1 MTALDVGV
9 NNLVACTTEIGQQF
23 LYSGTD
29 SYEQFRETTMRIAEL
44 QSKLPAEKYS
54 SEQIRR
60 LYRKRTRRRDH
71 AMCALAR
78 DLFERLAELGVSV
91 VYVGDLTG
99 VLETHWSVEANA
111 KTHNFWAH
119 RRFIDRLKDTAEEY
133 GITVEERDEA
143 WTSQEC
149 PECGE
154 REKTIRHGD
163 SLWCPC
169 GFEAHADLDASRL
182 FLETETGTEVGPMGV
197 ARLRLAASR
206 GSLGDSGLCGS
217 SGTTT
222 NGRSNHTL
230 TTVPKNHARTCKLLP
245 LVVEPIDPKRE
256 ESRPFA
262 RNRRFLA
269 DQPSFAR
276 LL

>member
-9 NNLVACTTEIGQQF
+9 NNLVACTTETGQQF

-44 QSKLPAEKYS
+44 QSKLPAGKYS

-71 AMCALAR
+71 AMNALAR
-78 DLFERLAELGVSV
+78 DLFEWLAELGVSV

-119 RRFIDRLKDTAEEY
+119 RRFIDRLEDTAEEY
-133 GITVEERDEA
+133 GITVEECDES

-182 FLETETGTEVGPMGV
+182 FLETETGTEVGPM
-197 ARLRLAASR
+197 ARPVRFEWDDHEWSAISHAH
-206 GSLGDSGLCGS
+206 DS
-217 SGTTT
+217 
-222 NGRSNHTL
+222 
-230 TTVPKNHARTCKLLP
+230 PK
-245 LVVEPIDPKRE
+245 
-256 ESRPFA
+256 ESRTNLQVASVGGRTDRPQA
-262 RNRRFLA
+262 RGISSL
-269 DQPSFAR
+269 
-276 LL
+276 